1 MTVNYLPRKELDP
14 KILPTKRPY
23 LGLSKG
29 ELEARRK
36 RGWTLEQVEKER
48 ALNRVSVVS
57 KRAGRLSEVRKE
69 RMRPKSLSP
78 TVLLKL
84 ITHLT

>member
-36 RGWTLEQVEKER
+36 RGRTPEQVEKER
-48 ALNRVSVVS
+48 VLNRAYMVAE
-57 KRAGRLSEVRKE
+57 RAGRLSEARIK
-69 RMRPKSLSP
+69 
-78 TVLLKL
+78 
-84 ITHLT
+84 